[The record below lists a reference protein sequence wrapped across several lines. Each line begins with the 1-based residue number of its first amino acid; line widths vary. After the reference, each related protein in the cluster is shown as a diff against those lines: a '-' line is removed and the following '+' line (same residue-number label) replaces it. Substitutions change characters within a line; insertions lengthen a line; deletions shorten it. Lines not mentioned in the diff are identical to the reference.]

1 MIERRVVGLQTP
13 NEGGG
18 SMAQFCVPYSQTR
31 LILLVLKLSML
42 REAQG
47 GRSGHVLASPC
58 CNTPR
63 PCAPGGVGITDR
75 TQIPRIRAPKGTVE
89 HSKAT
94 LKAFRST
101 WRAARWPSVGK
112 GRGGDSGLL
121 LLWQVG
127 GVGLQG
133 NAEQPPPGCAHGSR
147 RQAQCEASSWCL
159 QACRGWG
166 SVSPCGQPDLEK
178 AVPATWP

>member
-1 MIERRVVGLQTP
+1 
-13 NEGGG
+13 
-18 SMAQFCVPYSQTR
+18 MAQFRVPFSQTR

-75 TQIPRIRAPKGTVE
+75 TQIPRIQAPKGTVE

-101 WRAARWPSVGK
+101 W
-112 GRGGDSGLL
+112 
-121 LLWQVG
+121 
-127 GVGLQG
+127 
-133 NAEQPPPGCAHGSR
+133 
-147 RQAQCEASSWCL
+147 
-159 QACRGWG
+159 
-166 SVSPCGQPDLEK
+166 
-178 AVPATWP
+178 